1 MNSQS
6 IATYIANLEK
16 ENAELKERLRKCEEE
31 KSILEYE
38 TMLHYAEVSD
48 NESVAS
54 DSEYETE
61 TESESESE
69 SDDYFVCYNLPLTH
83 AFDDLAQEEENGFNK
98 SVYERAANIIYHLD
112 FKLRNGKQIAHL
124 PGIGKGVIRKIN
136 EFLETGEIKS
146 VKRFAT
152 NENIAEQLDLLA
164 RVEKDTHKSEAYKTR
179 EAKSQ
184 KTWKYKP
191 NEKTTFSMRWLRKLV
206 SDSSS
211 ECDVIKM
218 SLSQLM
224 EHYNSFVTE
233 VGAPQH
239 LLYTDNERGISGK
252 STRSFGW
259 FMRDLIKVQKVPFTK
274 TRIQKGGKDIVG
286 YTYVARDIGNVVRG

>member
-54 DSEYETE
+54 DSDYE

-69 SDDYFVCYNLPLTH
+69 SDDYFVCYNLPLTN
-83 AFDDLAQEEENGFNK
+83 AFDDLAQEEENEYKK

-112 FKLRNGKQIAHL
+112 FKLTNGKQIAHL

-136 EFLETGEIKS
+136 EFLETGEIKRF
-146 VKRFAT
+146 KTFAT

-164 RVEKDTHKSEAYKTR
+164 CVEKDTHKSEAYKKGA
-179 EAKSQ
+179 EAI
-184 KTWKYKP
+184 
-191 NEKTTFSMRWLRKLV
+191 RKLNFEV
-206 SDSSS
+206 TNGSD
-211 ECDVIKM
+211 
-218 SLSQLM
+218 
-224 EHYNSFVTE
+224 
-233 VGAPQH
+233 
-239 LLYTDNERGISGK
+239 ISKGPH
-252 STRSFGW
+252 
-259 FMRDLIKVQKVPFTK
+259 KVPG
-274 TRIQKGGKDIVG
+274 IGKGIANKIDEYIVTGKIKNLG
-286 YTYVARDIGNVVRG
+286 RLNIGPRRVVK

>member
-61 TESESESE
+61 TESESES
-69 SDDYFVCYNLPLTH
+69 DDYFVCYNLPLTN
-83 AFDDLAQEEENGFNK
+83 AFDHLAQEEENEFKK

-112 FKLRNGKQIAHL
+112 FKLTSGEQISHMH
-124 PGIGKGVIRKIN
+124 GIGRSVIRKIN

-146 VKRFAT
+146 VKTFAT

-164 RVEKDTHKSEAYKTR
+164 RVEKDTHKSEAYKKATD
-179 EAKSQ
+179 AI
-184 KTWKYKP
+184 
-191 NEKTTFSMRWLRKLV
+191 RKLQF
-206 SDSSS
+206 
-211 ECDVIKM
+211 E
-218 SLSQLM
+218 
-224 EHYNSFVTE
+224 VTNGTE
-233 VGAPQH
+233 
-239 LLYTDNERGISGK
+239 ISKGP
-252 STRSFGW
+252 R
-259 FMRDLIKVQKVPFTK
+259 KVPG
-274 TRIQKGGKDIVG
+274 IGKGIANKIDEYIVTG
-286 YTYVARDIGNVVRG
+286 QIKKLSG

>member
-6 IATYIANLEK
+6 IATYIANLEN

-61 TESESESE
+61 SESESE
-69 SDDYFVCYNLPLTH
+69 SDDYFVCYNLPLTN
-83 AFDDLAQEEENGFNK
+83 AFDHLAQEEENEFKK

-112 FKLRNGKQIAHL
+112 FKLTSGEQISHMH
-124 PGIGKGVIRKIN
+124 GIGKSVIRKIN

-146 VKRFAT
+146 VKTFAT

-164 RVEKDTHKSEAYKTR
+164 CVEKDTHKSEAYKK
-179 EAKSQ
+179 AADAI
-184 KTWKYKP
+184 
-191 NEKTTFSMRWLRKLV
+191 RKLQF
-206 SDSSS
+206 
-211 ECDVIKM
+211 E
-218 SLSQLM
+218 
-224 EHYNSFVTE
+224 VTNGTE
-233 VGAPQH
+233 
-239 LLYTDNERGISGK
+239 ISKGP
-252 STRSFGW
+252 R
-259 FMRDLIKVQKVPFTK
+259 KVPG
-274 TRIQKGGKDIVG
+274 IGKGIANKIDEYIVTG
-286 YTYVARDIGNVVRG
+286 QIKKLSG